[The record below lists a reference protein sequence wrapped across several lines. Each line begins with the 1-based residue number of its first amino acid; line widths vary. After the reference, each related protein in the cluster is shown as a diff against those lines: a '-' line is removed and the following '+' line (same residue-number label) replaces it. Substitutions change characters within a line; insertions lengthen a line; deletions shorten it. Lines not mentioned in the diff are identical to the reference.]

1 MNRDL
6 LKRHA
11 CRHAPYGDPKTSRCH
26 PGMVSRVGQACKPC
40 AASKIKCTDSKP
52 CRRCVD
58 KNITCEVECSEEP
71 ELSPDRGSADRQSQD
86 TSQQMSNV
94 SALEQLD
101 LPTEIIEPQLAVDSE
116 DVTLLVATSDSTTDS
131 LTFMPSMD
139 SNSTMSCSFAV
150 PLTPTSVLNATDT
163 SELYAD
169 FLKGLLNNGA
179 SDNMYPPIMSAEDL
193 GVGFW
198 DDYLDA
204 NMSLEGTVDVQSLS
218 PPTDINTCT
227 TQTGPEEGKILEQ
240 KAFHAAANAFEQSGW
255 NWSPSSQDRRSAE
268 HGGLSL
274 PHDWARQ
281 EGIPQPDAD
290 FLTKQMGL
298 TDRERVMGL
307 LLTYCSKQ
315 HLARMVSTF
324 PSVGSLNGLV
334 HRFLR
339 SQTSGHQSWIHI
351 PTFDP
356 TTSRPELLAAVVAD
370 GACSTPVEVMMKL
383 GYAMIDI
390 VRTAVI
396 DNVST
401 SLCCAARVRSDNFRN
416 SGMATTVYHEIC
428 SSYKP
433 YVS

>member
-11 CRHAPYGDPKTSRCH
+11 CRHAPYGDSRTSRSH
-26 PGMVSRVGQACKPC
+26 LGGVSRVGQACKPC

-52 CRRCVD
+52 CRRCVN

-71 ELSPDRGSADRQSQD
+71 EISPDRDTADQESPY
-86 TSQQMSNV
+86 TPQQMPDL
-94 SALEQLD
+94 SALGQLD
-101 LPTEIIEPQLAVDSE
+101 LPVEIIEPQLAVDSE
-116 DVTLLVATSDSTTDS
+116 DATLPVATSDRTTES

-150 PLTPTSVLNATDT
+150 PLTPTSILNATDT

-169 FLKGLLNNGA
+169 FLKGLLDNG
-179 SDNMYPPIMSAEDL
+179 SSENMYPPIMSAEDL

-204 NMSLEGTVDVQSLS
+204 NMSLQGTVDVQSLS
-218 PPTDINTCT
+218 PPTIINTFT
-227 TQTGPEEGKILEQ
+227 AQTGPEEGKTLEQ
-240 KAFHAAANAFEQSGW
+240 KAFQAAANAFEQSGW

-281 EGIPQPDAD
+281 EGIPQPDAN
-290 FLTKQMGL
+290 FLAKQMGP

-356 TTSRPELLAAVVAD
+356 TTLRPELLAAVLAD
-370 GACSTPVEVMMKL
+370 GACSTPVEVMTKL

-401 SLCCAARVRSDNFRN
+401 RLFCRARV
-416 SGMATTVYHEIC
+416 
-428 SSYKP
+428 
-433 YVS
+433 